1 MGIGDARE
9 CPWAECGAH
18 SSLELGET
26 QDRVIG
32 RLLADA
38 EWNEDFYQP
47 ADVISLCD
55 VRTDIVDRWV

>member
-38 EWNEDFYQP
+38 E
-47 ADVISLCD
+47 
-55 VRTDIVDRWV
+55 